1 MVDIVRKN
9 GIHIQPISDEES
21 DERFRRQSIA
31 LCEALLLTIPLQ
43 LDQELRDDPSR
54 DYGATILNDL
64 MVDAGKLCQ
73 AYYLELGEDLIES
86 ARSVILDVTH
96 LVVERSREEKGLNRF
111 EAHRYW
117 SKDGRHMV

>member
-86 ARSVILDVTH
+86 ARSVILDVTR